1 VRDALIWDHKA
12 LLVVA
17 GLVMVAM
24 PLHAQEAAPPVPPA
38 PERNP
43 MRGGDAVAE
52 TATPAPELKP
62 DLPGDKPTVPWQDPK
77 IAAARDGCAEMLAG
91 ITLDYDQLD
100 PIKKGICG
108 APAAILV
115 RSIGDPAVA
124 ISPPATMTCT
134 LAVAVDA
141 WLKDTV
147 QPAASVLGS
156 SVVKMRNASSY
167 KCRNRYGGA
176 NTKISEHALAN
187 ALDISEFVF
196 ASGQRYKVLGN
207 WHYGASAGV
216 PLAPEPP
223 LPNPQRVETAL
234 AVEEART
241 SEETRASEETTGAIV
256 AVSTRRS
263 FGSSLAAITKVGTN
277 PFVRPAPPP
286 VAEPPRSP
294 LPQASTASRS
304 ERPSTRPATMAAR
317 VKSNPFVSPL
327 PQPAQVAPRPEP
339 EQIPEDEAT
348 SDDPPPPRT
357 LRAGDA
363 ELFLRAVHDDACK
376 TFETVLGPEANAAH
390 KDHFH
395 FDMKKRRYV
404 KICE

>member
-1 VRDALIWDHKA
+1 VTDGLIRNIKV

-17 GLVMVAM
+17 GLVAAAV
-24 PLHAQEAAPPVPPA
+24 PSLAQQAAPPM

-43 MRGGDAVAE
+43 MRAGEAAPDDTAAAVPD
-52 TATPAPELKP
+52 PAP
-62 DLPGDKPTVPWQDPK
+62 DLPGDKPTIPWQDPK
-77 IAAARDGCAEMLAG
+77 VAAARAACDEMLAE

-108 APAAILV
+108 TPAPILV
-115 RSIGDPAVA
+115 RSIGSDPAVA
-124 ISPPATMTCT
+124 ITPPATMNCK
-134 LAVAVDA
+134 LAVAIHA

-147 QPAASVLGS
+147 QPAATVLGS
-156 SVVKMRNASSY
+156 RVVKLQNASSY

-176 NTKISEHALAN
+176 NTRISEHALAN

-196 ASGQRYKVLGN
+196 ASGQRFKVLGN
-207 WHYGASAGV
+207 WHYGANAGV

-223 LPNPQRVETAL
+223 LPNPQRVEEAL
-234 AVEEART
+234 AAEDM
-241 SEETRASEETTGAIV
+241 RASADTTGAIV
-256 AVSTRRS
+256 PVSNRRS
-263 FGSSLAAITKVGTN
+263 YGSALAAVTKVSAN
-277 PFVRPAPPP
+277 PFVRLAPPS

-294 LPQASTASRS
+294 LPRKQTASRS
-304 ERPSTRPATMAAR
+304 ERPQSLAAQIR
-317 VKSNPFVSPL
+317 SNPFVSPL
-327 PQPAQVAPRPEP
+327 PPPDAVAGAPAPQDEREDDTMADAPNER
-339 EQIPEDEAT
+339 
-348 SDDPPPPRT
+348 RT
-357 LRAGDA
+357 LQASDA
-363 ELFLRAVHDDACK
+363 ALFMRAVHDEACK

>member
-1 VRDALIWDHKA
+1 VSGVLILHSKA
-12 LLVVA
+12 LLAVA
-17 GLVMVAM
+17 GLVVVAM
-24 PLHAQEAAPPVPPA
+24 PLHAQEAAPPVP
-38 PERNP
+38 ERNP
-43 MRGGDAVAE
+43 MRGGQAVAE
-52 TATPAPELKP
+52 TATPAPDLKP

-77 IAAARDGCAEMLAG
+77 VAAARAACAEMLAG

-223 LPNPQRVETAL
+223 LPNPQRVEMVL
-234 AVEEART
+234 AV
-241 SEETRASEETTGAIV
+241 EETRASEETTGALV
-256 AVSTRRS
+256 AVSARRS
-263 FGSSLAAITKVGTN
+263 FGSSLAAVTKVGTN
-277 PFVRPAPPP
+277 PFVRPTPPP

-294 LPQASTASRS
+294 LPHASTVSRS
-304 ERPSTRPATMAAR
+304 ERPSTRLSTMAAR
-317 VKSNPFVSPL
+317 IKSNPFVSPL
-327 PQPAQVAPRPEP
+327 PSPEVNPRPEP
-339 EQIPEDEAT
+339 EPIPADEAT
-348 SDDPPPPRT
+348 SDVPPPART
-357 LRAGDA
+357 LQAGDA
-363 ELFLRAVHDDACK
+363 ALFLRAVHDDACK

>member
-1 VRDALIWDHKA
+1 VSGALIWDHKF

-24 PLHAQEAAPPVPPA
+24 PLHAQEAVPPV

-43 MRGGDAVAE
+43 MRGGEAVAE
-52 TATPAPELKP
+52 TATPGPDLKP

-77 IAAARDGCAEMLAG
+77 VAAARAACAEMLAD
-91 ITLDYDQLD
+91 IPLDYDQLD
-100 PIKKGICG
+100 PIKTGICG
-108 APAAILV
+108 APAPILV

-124 ISPPATMTCT
+124 ITPPATMTCT
-134 LAVAVDA
+134 LAVALDA

-176 NTKISEHALAN
+176 NTTISEHALAN

-234 AVEEART
+234 AVEEARV
-241 SEETRASEETTGAIV
+241 SEETRASDETTGAIV

-263 FGSSLAAITKVGTN
+263 FGSSLAAVTKVRTN
-277 PFVRPAPPP
+277 PFVRPTPPP

-294 LPQASTASRS
+294 LPQLSSATRS
-304 ERPSTRPATMAAR
+304 ERPSTRPPTMAAR
-317 VKSNPFVSPL
+317 IKSNPFVSPL
-327 PQPAQVAPRPEP
+327 PQPPQVDPRPEP
-339 EQIPEDEAT
+339 IPEDEAT
-348 SDDPPPPRT
+348 SDEPAPSRT
-357 LRAGDA
+357 LQAGDA
-363 ELFLRAVHDDACK
+363 ALFLRAVHDDACK